1 MTRIIGAKGNI
12 YDIDYFFKKILAL
25 SEEFKI
31 TIQAVDAE
39 LIYGKN
45 HLISASKHAQRAF
58 EQRKNLTNS
67 LAMEILLYASGE
79 RQIQKALQ
87 KIGVKKGNIPIAFIF
102 MNRFGCET
110 KGEISDEII
119 EKILATFDLKRDD
132 KVLEGD
138 INTLKKFGVLQQELK
153 TVPEDKYGDV
163 ILEKVAMVDII
174 K

>member
-45 HLISASKHAQRAF
+45 HLISASKHAKRAF
-58 EQRKNLTNS
+58 KQEENSTNS

-79 RQIQKALQ
+79 KQIQKAI
-87 KIGVKKGNIPIAFIF
+87 KKMGVKEGSGNIAFIF
-102 MNRFGCET
+102 DET
-110 KGEISDEII
+110 QGEKNGKISDKIIDEI
-119 EKILATFDLKRDD
+119 LDTLDLIKDN

-138 INTLKKFGVLQQELK
+138 RDTLRKFGITQKELK
-153 TVPEDKYGDV
+153 TVPENKYGDI